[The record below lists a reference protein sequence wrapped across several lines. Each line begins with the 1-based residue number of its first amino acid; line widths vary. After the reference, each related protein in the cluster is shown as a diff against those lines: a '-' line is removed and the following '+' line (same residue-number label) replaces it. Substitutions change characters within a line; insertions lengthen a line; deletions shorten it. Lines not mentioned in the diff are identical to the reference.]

1 MNDKYIT
8 LYMDI
13 ADRVSRMSVARRLMV
28 GSVIVK
34 NNSILSY
41 GWNGMPSG
49 WDNDCENVEW
59 CSAGGWLSAEEIIE
73 GWPYEG
79 TYLDAWGIE
88 MQGRYRLKT
97 KPEVLH
103 SESNALAKVAKS
115 TESSDGATMFCTHAP
130 CMQCAKLI
138 YQSGIKSLYYR
149 TQYRD
154 TAGIEFLTRSN
165 VDVHQHGI

>member
-49 WDNDCENVEW
+49 WDNNCED
-59 CSAGGWLSAEEIIE
+59 EIRY
-73 GWPYEG
+73 P
-79 TYLDAWGIE
+79 DAHGIT
-88 MQGRYRLKT
+88 LKT

>member
-13 ADRVSRMSVARRLMV
+13 ADRVAQMSVARRLMV

-49 WDNDCENVEW
+49 WDNNCED
-59 CSAGGWLSAEEIIE
+59 EIHY
-73 GWPYEG
+73 P
-79 TYLDAWGIE
+79 DAHGIT
-88 MQGRYRLKT
+88 LKT